1 MAIGESAA
9 RWLRVSTG
17 AQDEANQEPEID
29 AWCKDRGYVVRKT
42 YTLRGKSASKGQQDK
57 ALDQMIE
64 DMRRGIFTVLVVW
77 ASDRIERRGAYSA
90 FDLARRVKE
99 ASGRIEYVKDAYLNE
114 ANDMSDVMLA
124 MAATKDKLESKRK
137 QERTTMVQARIR
149 TAGAFVGKPP
159 FGYEVGGEKYARQ
172 LVPSEVGRRLVPEV
186 FQRCI
191 DGQSLATIGAWLE
204 SEIGGNWW
212 PRRVSGVLRNSVYRG
227 VQTDD
232 EGRPIHRCEA
242 LVDASIWKRAND
254 ALGRHGKRGPEN
266 KLDPALLSG
275 VLFCG
280 NPDCTAGPNSPMYR
294 HRNSRKDHYL
304 EYYRCT
310 GTGTQRRGCG
320 NMIRLITLDGL
331 VNMLMKT
338 HGRDLMIKD
347 LFIEPGAD
355 HAAELE
361 EVKFEIRSLATMDL
375 TDDEYDAR
383 LVGLRAER
391 DRLASLPV
399 IPDRLVERSTGET
412 YEAKWRRLDPQER
425 GAWLRQRGLKVRAVK
440 EERRHHVVILDAQ
453 GNELIE
459 YRSPE
464 PIVRGAPGWS
474 MDDAGALAE

>member
-1 MAIGESAA
+1 MMAVGESAA

-17 AQDEANQEPEID
+17 QQDEANQEPEID
-29 AWCKDRGYVVRKT
+29 AWCRDRGYVVRKT
-42 YTLRGKSASKGQQDK
+42 FTLRGKSASKGQQDK
-57 ALDQMIE
+57 ALDEMIAC
-64 DMRRGIFTVLVVW
+64 MIRGLFTVLVVW

-99 ASGRIEYVKDAYLNE
+99 AGGRIEYVKDAYLNE

-159 FGYEVGGEKYARQ
+159 FGYQVAGVKYARF
-172 LVPSEVGRRLVPEV
+172 LEPSEEGRRLIPEV
-186 FQRCI
+186 FQMCI
-191 DGQSLATIGAWLE
+191 DGQSLAKIGAWLE
-204 SEIGGNWW
+204 EQTEQKWY
-212 PRRVSGVLRNSVYRG
+212 PRRVSGTLRNPVYRG

-232 EGRPIHRCEA
+232 DGRPVHRCEA

-266 KLDPALLSG
+266 KLDPALLSSVLECGRCAANG
-275 VLFCG
+275 VY
-280 NPDCTAGPNSPMYR
+280 SPMYR
-294 HRNSRKDHYL
+294 LRSSKKDHYV

-320 NMIRLITLDGL
+320 NMIRLVTLDGI
-331 VNMLMKT
+331 VDMCMKA
-338 HGRDLMIKD
+338 HGRDLDIKD
-347 LFIEPGAD
+347 LFIEPGTD
-355 HAAELE
+355 HQPELE
-361 EVKFEIRSLATMDL
+361 AVRFEIRALATQEL

-383 LVGLRAER
+383 LTELRAER

-399 IPDRLVERSTGET
+399 VPDRLVERSTGET
-412 YEAKWRRLDPQER
+412 YADKWRRLDPKER
-425 GAWLRQRGLKVRAVK
+425 GVWLRQRGLKVRAHK
-440 EERRHHVVILDAQ
+440 GEKGFHIVILDAQ
-453 GNELIE
+453 GVELIE

-464 PIVRGAPGWS
+464 PIVV
-474 MDDAGALAE
+474 EE